1 MLIGCGL
8 GRSDE
13 AVKLVK
19 RTLEITNIPTVIDA
33 DGINA
38 LIGSINLISKIKAPV
53 ILTPHPAEMARLCD
67 TTTDVIE
74 ANRVKFSKKFAVE
87 NNCILVLKGTNTI
100 VASQKGEIFFNTT
113 GNNGLSKGGSGDVL
127 SGMIVS
133 RWHKATIRL
142 KQCLILYGF
151 TVL

>member
-1 MLIGCGL
+1 
-8 GRSDE
+8 
-13 AVKLVK
+13 
-19 RTLEITNIPTVIDA
+19 
-33 DGINA
+33 
-38 LIGSINLISKIKAPV
+38 
-53 ILTPHPAEMARLCD
+53 MARLCD

-133 RWHKATIRL
+133 RLAQGYDPLEAALDSVWLHGAVADELAKTTAQRAILPTDIIEGLKTI
-142 KQCLILYGF
+142 
-151 TVL
+151 TD